1 MLDNQFTLTTIKQE
15 LENYNMYHGQS
26 DKVDDLV
33 TDIIL
38 PLVDILI
45 DQDKQIKQH
54 EEELTLK
61 TKVIMDMFT
70 LLSIVITKL
79 N

>member
-1 MLDNQFTLTTIKQE
+1 MIDNQFTLTTIKQE
-15 LENYNMYHGQS
+15 LENYNQCHGLN

-33 TDIIL
+33 VDILL
-38 PLVDILI
+38 PLVNILI

-61 TKVIMDMFT
+61 TKVIMNMFT

>member
-1 MLDNQFTLTTIKQE
+1 MIDNQFTLTTLKQE
-15 LENYNMYHGQS
+15 LENYNLCHGQS

-33 TDIIL
+33 TDILL